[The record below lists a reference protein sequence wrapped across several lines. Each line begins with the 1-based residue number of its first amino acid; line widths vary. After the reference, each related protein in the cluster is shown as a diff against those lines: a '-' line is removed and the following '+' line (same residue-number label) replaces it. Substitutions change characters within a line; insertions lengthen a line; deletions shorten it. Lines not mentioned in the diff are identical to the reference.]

1 MLMNF
6 RLDEKEKAYQ
16 LADSEIQALNRKLFL
31 EQDELER
38 SESKLAATTA
48 DLNEASV
55 RYDISQFKMKK
66 NKI

>member
-1 MLMNF
+1 MYALNF

-48 DLNEASV
+48 ELNEASV
-55 RYDISQFKMKK
+55 R
-66 NKI
+66 